1 MNKPKKGVLLVNL
14 GTPDSPSVPDV
25 RRYLTEF
32 LLDGRVIDIPAWRR
46 TLLVRSIIVPF
57 RAPNSAKLYRE
68 IWDKETG
75 SPLLHYSLIQQ
86 RMLQERLGE
95 EYHVELAMRYQN
107 PSIASALAKLKEMMV
122 DSIRIIPL
130 FPQYASASTGS
141 VIDKV
146 MELMRTWHTFPEL
159 SIVNDFYENELMVEV
174 FAEHAEKHQP
184 ENYDHFLFSYH
195 GLPVRQLR
203 DVDNTGTHDCDTA
216 GCRERITAQNKRCYL
231 AQCYAT
237 TRLIAKRFGIKQEDY
252 TVCFQ
257 SRLGKTPWIQPY
269 TSDVLKDVAGKG
281 KKRLLVFCPAFVAD
295 CLETIYEVGT
305 EYAEE
310 FKALGGEKVQLVESL
325 NDHPKWIAALS
336 QLALR
341 KEASSRL
348 QSSMAS
354 TDPADLVKYN
364 IEQH

>member
-1 MNKPKKGVLLVNL
+1 MSKPKKGVLLVNL

-46 TLLVRSIIVPF
+46 TMLVRGIIVPF
-57 RAPNSAKLYRE
+57 RAPKSAKLYQA
-68 IWDKETG
+68 IWGEKTG
-75 SPLLHYSLIQQ
+75 SPLLHYSRLQQ
-86 RMLQERLGE
+86 RMLQEQLGD

-107 PSIASALAKLKEMMV
+107 PSIESALANFKQMMV
-122 DSIRIIPL
+122 DRIRIIPL

-146 MELMRTWHTFPEL
+146 MELIRTWHTFPEL
-159 SIVNDFYENELMVEV
+159 AIVNDFYENELMVEV
-174 FAEHAEKHQP
+174 FAEHAQKHRP
-184 ENYDHFLFSYH
+184 EDYDHFLFSYH

-203 DVDNTGTHDCDTA
+203 HIDNTGTHDCDEA
-216 GCRERITAQNKRCYL
+216 GCRERITEKNKWCYL

-237 TRLIAKRFGIKQEDY
+237 TRLITTRLGIKSEDH

-257 SRLGKTPWIQPY
+257 SRLGKTPWVQPY
-269 TSDVLKDVAGKG
+269 TTDVLKDVAQKG
-281 KKRLLVFCPAFVAD
+281 KKRLLVFCPAFVSD

-305 EYAEE
+305 EYADE

-325 NDHPKWIAALS
+325 NTHPKWIMALQ
-336 QLALR
+336 QLATAGDYLPYR
-341 KEASSRL
+341 
-348 QSSMAS
+348 
-354 TDPADLVKYN
+354 
-364 IEQH
+364 QHSELGQTI